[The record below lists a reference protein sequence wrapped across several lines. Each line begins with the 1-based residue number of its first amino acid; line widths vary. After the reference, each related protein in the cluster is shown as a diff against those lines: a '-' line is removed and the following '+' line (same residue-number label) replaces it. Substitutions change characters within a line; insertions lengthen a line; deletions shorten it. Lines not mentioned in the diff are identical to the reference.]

1 MIRWFSFVLL
11 WVALFG
17 GTAVAADRPLLAV
30 LDFDGSQAKFSH
42 AEVAELTK
50 IVAKEAFE
58 KLSGKFVIIG
68 RANLIALLEGH
79 GKALEGCQEECGVE
93 VGRLIGVDVV
103 VSGAILQGFG
113 EYSVEVTAH
122 STHPPKA
129 IAIQNSTVKRKRQ
142 LPGLISKL
150 AKQLMWD
157 VGRTLPAKS
166 TGSVTAK
173 STTSIAPPSAPSTLA
188 PSTPAPVTPAP
199 VTPASPRMTNSG
211 QDSESSERYATD
223 GNWAATLAWVGG
235 GATVLAVGIKFLG
248 DSATKGHEARMV
260 VFEDAALVGVTGAS
274 AQEYDAL
281 LAEAS
286 NYEII
291 GLGGVFLGT
300 SALGYGL
307 IRIFT
312 TLNVA
317 DTANWR
323 VEPSLTQDSGSISVS
338 GRF

>member
-1 MIRWFSFVLL
+1 
-11 WVALFG
+11 
-17 GTAVAADRPLLAV
+17 
-30 LDFDGSQAKFSH
+30 
-42 AEVAELTK
+42 
-50 IVAKEAFE
+50 
-58 KLSGKFVIIG
+58 
-68 RANLIALLEGH
+68 
-79 GKALEGCQEECGVE
+79 
-93 VGRLIGVDVV
+93 
-103 VSGAILQGFG
+103 
-113 EYSVEVTAH
+113 
-122 STHPPKA
+122 
-129 IAIQNSTVKRKRQ
+129 
-142 LPGLISKL
+142 
-150 AKQLMWD
+150 
-157 VGRTLPAKS
+157 
-166 TGSVTAK
+166 
-173 STTSIAPPSAPSTLA
+173 
-188 PSTPAPVTPAP
+188 
-199 VTPASPRMTNSG
+199 MTNSG

-248 DSATKGHEARMV
+248 ESATKGHEARMV